1 MKGFNVVRE
10 GNYTVGKLYN
20 TIVYKVE
27 NDVVFCAHGGWV
39 TMSTA
44 KAIKKTLEEAG
55 KSLSVQRKKGTLLV
69 NNVPVNEY
77 LTSVTA

>member
-1 MKGFNVVRE
+1 MKGFNVVRN

-20 TIVYKVE
+20 TVVCEVE

-44 KAIKKTLEEAG
+44 KAIKKTLDEAG
-55 KSLSVQRKKGTLLV
+55 VSLSIQRKKGTLLV
-69 NNVPVNEY
+69 NNVAVNAESTKV
-77 LTSVTA
+77 TS